1 MQAAGHFV
9 PQTNAT
15 IDLGSS
21 SERWKRLHCNGV
33 HYNGDS
39 TDANNLDD
47 YEEGTW
53 TPVLRIEGQGSNCA
67 TDDDH
72 GHYVK
77 VGKVVHCWG
86 QTRLN
91 GTPSG
96 RGTSNAIE
104 LRGFPFAH
112 RSGYDKV
119 SHDVRVHGWETGS
132 TYGGDLTFI
141 MRMLVNEQYA
151 RIEAL
156 QAGYNGT
163 RNASV
168 TMQDNTLYNFSFTY
182 EVA

>member
-1 MQAAGHFV
+1 M
-9 PQTNAT
+9 T
-15 IDLGSS
+15 
-21 SERWKRLHCNGV
+21 SELL
-33 HYNGDS
+33 DS
-39 TDANNLDD
+39 

-53 TPVLRIEGQGSNCA
+53 TPTIRIEGQGSNCV
-67 TDDDH
+67 TDEDY

-86 QTRLN
+86 QNRLN

-132 TYGGDLTFI
+132 TYGSDLTFI
-141 MRMLVNEQYA
+141 MRMLTSIN
-151 RIEAL
+151 
-156 QAGYNGT
+156 
-163 RNASV
+163 S
-168 TMQDNTLYNFSFTY
+168 TLELKFCKRAITGL
-182 EVA
+182 ETDQ